1 MTASVF
7 SRLLRWYRRHGR
19 NLPWRQTRDPYK
31 ILVSEVM
38 LQQTQVE
45 RVKLYYA
52 AWLKQFPDW
61 SALARAS
68 NAEVIRAWAGLGY
81 NRRALSLRDI
91 ARTVV
96 ADGLPASQSG
106 WLQLKGIGP
115 YTSAAIAAF
124 ALHEKTMPIDTNI
137 RRVLGRLW
145 LGKPYPQPASD
156 VQIQQRSLLQLA
168 SVRAHYD
175 VPQALFDLAT
185 AVCKKIPDC
194 ASCPLKQQCQAAPK
208 FLSGSVRVP
217 KAMIRKSTERKHRNK
232 PYPDRIYRG
241 RILAAVRESGHGL
254 RQQQLGSIIDPAFD
268 AVQDASWLAAMV
280 KRLEADGLLR
290 KKGNLWQLG

>member
-19 NLPWRQTRDPYK
+19 KLPWRQTRDPYK

-52 AWLKQFPDW
+52 DWFKQFPDW

-91 ARTVV
+91 ARAVV

-115 YTSAAIAAF
+115 YTSAAIVAF

-156 VQIQQRSLLQLA
+156 AQIQQRSLLQLA

-194 ASCPLKQQCQAAPK
+194 AVCPLKQQCQAAPK
-208 FLSGSVRVP
+208 FLSGRVRVP
-217 KAMIRKSTERKHRNK
+217 KAMIRKNRERRHRNK
-232 PYPDRIYRG
+232 PHPDRIYRG
-241 RILAAVRESGHGL
+241 RILAAVRESRRGL
-254 RQQQLGSIIDPAFD
+254 RQQQLGPIIDPTFNV
-268 AVQDASWLAAMV
+268 VQDGQWLAAMV

-290 KKGNLWQLG
+290 KKGSIWQLG